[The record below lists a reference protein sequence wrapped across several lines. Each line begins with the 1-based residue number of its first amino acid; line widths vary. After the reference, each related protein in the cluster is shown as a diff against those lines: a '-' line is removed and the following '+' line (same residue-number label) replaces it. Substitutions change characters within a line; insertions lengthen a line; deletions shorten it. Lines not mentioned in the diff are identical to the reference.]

1 MAKRLEDEHDFQIIL
16 KEKGGI
22 FHLTIAELG
31 LIVKGNDI
39 SVLYQEI
46 NDQKKTLLN
55 EYKDIGFSYKLKYFS
70 ESEKGKTLFS
80 DIAKFIFKSALV
92 TLLVVVVFLTTI
104 SFTFAKAV
112 NLLSPY
118 NVRTFTHIIVNRL
131 EQIPPEKMEN
141 YRGMLRRYLAV
152 IKPLTDELK
161 PLFEGSLEEPLFLKS
176 GSTSKA
182 VNNFSGE

>member
-1 MAKRLEDEHDFQIIL
+1 MEKFLEDEHDFRIIL
-16 KEKGGI
+16 KKKEGVFYLAI
-22 FHLTIAELG
+22 SELG
-31 LIVKGNDI
+31 LFVKGNDI

-46 NDQKKTLLN
+46 NDQKKALLN

-118 NVRTFTHIIVNRL
+118 NVRTFTHIIVSRL

-141 YRGMLRRYLAV
+141 YKDMLRRYVTAV
-152 IKPLTDELK
+152 KPLTDELK
-161 PLFEGSLEEPLFLKS
+161 PLLEGSLEDQASLKLRT
-176 GSTSKA
+176 TSKSDKS
-182 VNNFSGE
+182 FSGQ

>member
-1 MAKRLEDEHDFQIIL
+1 
-16 KEKGGI
+16 
-22 FHLTIAELG
+22 
-31 LIVKGNDI
+31 
-39 SVLYQEI
+39 LYQEI

-131 EQIPPEKMEN
+131 EQIPPEKMET
-141 YRGMLRRYLAV
+141 YKGMLRRYVTAV
-152 IKPLTDELK
+152 KPLTDELK
-161 PLFEGSLEEPLFLKS
+161 PLLEGSLEEQSPLKLKT
-176 GSTSKA
+176 TSKPDK
-182 VNNFSGE
+182 NFSRQ